1 MGRGGGGGNVGK
13 GGSLAE
19 THHDLIKL
27 LEDNVN
33 EEITAWN
40 LPLGDRLW
48 LPAAE
53 ALKSNTSCKRLTIY
67 GCDIGPEG
75 AAALADALL
84 QNTALQS
91 IDYNENKMTWAGLKK
106 IEAAWEQTRSDS
118 GQHAIATGGRW
129 SAYDNDTNTK
139 QKEVVSTAVE
149 MGDPMAGKSQ
159 FHWAQEELA
168 IERRRKQELSAM
180 AR

>member
-1 MGRGGGGGNVGK
+1 MWCEGASARGNAGGRQESRV
-13 GGSLAE
+13 
-19 THHDLIKL
+19 THVALI
-27 LEDNVN
+27 
-33 EEITAWN
+33 
-40 LPLGDRLW
+40 RLW

-53 ALKSNTSCKRLTIY
+53 ALKTNTSCKRLTIY

-118 GQHAIATGGRW
+118 GQHAIATGAPASKR
-129 SAYDNDTNTK
+129 A
-139 QKEVVSTAVE
+139 VSR
-149 MGDPMAGKSQ
+149 K
-159 FHWAQEELA
+159 
-168 IERRRKQELSAM
+168 RRFD
-180 AR
+180 